1 MSERMALFPEEW
13 LREGNDWDT
22 ALVFPTWTVCCLL
35 APSSLVP
42 CLRPSFASFPTGP
55 RVVFLCRKEGV
66 CVQEYAKGKMWRM
79 RLKERVRITLN
90 ILFLSPR
97 SDFA

>member
-55 RVVFLCRKEGV
+55 RVVFCAERKA
-66 CVQEYAKGKMWRM
+66 CVSKNMRRGKCGG
-79 RLKERVRITLN
+79 
-90 ILFLSPR
+90 
-97 SDFA
+97 